1 MISTVTGASFIVLNG
16 ALKSSTGLSGKCN
29 IVEDGLMVQI
39 SPAKMLS
46 TRDALKNMKDVD
58 IICGPIDAD
67 PSVTETVTFQWTDND
82 LNFNIG

>member
-1 MISTVTGASFIVLNG
+1 
-16 ALKSSTGLSGKCN
+16 
-29 IVEDGLMVQI
+29 MVQI